1 MSSMEESLLNFC
13 YITGAFYQ
21 YVQISGENFDLMK
34 KNNINEIKIGQNN
47 AIIEKEFES
56 KNNNNYMDYFENLSL
71 LNNNEKKST
80 KIKSELI
87 RKIFGNEFEKC
98 QNLKKFDIL
107 KNKINSSMLKDK
119 FLLVKLIS
127 NQIIN
132 FLFDIYENFF
142 NVVKNMDEAQN
153 KRYQDLVVK
162 NLIDEEKLINSKKAL
177 SKEIIELKKL
187 IDEKNKQINKYKI
200 MEEKLL
206 EINKNQDKEISKLK
220 DSIKMILKNLNDQK
234 IESKEEVKLL
244 KKELK
249 AQKIESKEEVKLLK
263 KELNESKS
271 SISHL
276 ENKLKDSDEKV
287 SQLENKLK
295 DSDEKASQLENKLK
309 DSDEKVSQ
317 LEIKLKDSDEKVS
330 QLEIKLKDSDE
341 KVSQLEI
348 KLKDS
353 EETITFMKE
362 KLNYSEKNSEKKITL
377 LNIELGIAKGKQ
389 LELVNDIK
397 KLKDCIIK
405 LNEKIDKKEEEYNF
419 MKNLNLQ
426 IIIDYVSSKNENPQN
441 NQSAITNNGLLRCLN
456 LISKDYELI
465 KSKLDERNE
474 QLENMK
480 KMFKKNK

>member
-56 KNNNNYMDYFENLSL
+56 NIIKYFENLSL
-71 LNNNEKKST
+71 LNDNRKKST

-249 AQKIESKEEVKLLK
+249 AQKIESEEEVKLLK
-263 KELNESKS
+263 
-271 SISHL
+271 
-276 ENKLKDSDEKV
+276 
-287 SQLENKLK
+287 
-295 DSDEKASQLENKLK
+295 
-309 DSDEKVSQ
+309 
-317 LEIKLKDSDEKVS
+317 
-330 QLEIKLKDSDE
+330 
-341 KVSQLEI
+341 
-348 KLKDS
+348 
-353 EETITFMKE
+353 
-362 KLNYSEKNSEKKITL
+362 
-377 LNIELGIAKGKQ
+377 
-389 LELVNDIK
+389 
-397 KLKDCIIK
+397 
-405 LNEKIDKKEEEYNF
+405 
-419 MKNLNLQ
+419 
-426 IIIDYVSSKNENPQN
+426 
-441 NQSAITNNGLLRCLN
+441 
-456 LISKDYELI
+456 
-465 KSKLDERNE
+465 
-474 QLENMK
+474 
-480 KMFKKNK
+480 

>member
-47 AIIEKEFES
+47 ATIEKEFES

-71 LNNNEKKST
+71 LNDNEKKST

-263 KELNESKS
+263 KELNESKC

-276 ENKLKDSDEKV
+276 EN
-287 SQLENKLK
+287 
-295 DSDEKASQLENKLK
+295 
-309 DSDEKVSQ
+309 
-317 LEIKLKDSDEKVS
+317 
-330 QLEIKLKDSDE
+330 KLKDSDE

-426 IIIDYVSSKNENPQN
+426 IIIDYVSSKNANPQN

>member
-71 LNNNEKKST
+71 LNDNEKKST

-127 NQIIN
+127 NQII
-132 FLFDIYENFF
+132 
-142 NVVKNMDEAQN
+142 K
-153 KRYQDLVVK
+153 
-162 NLIDEEKLINSKKAL
+162 EKLINSKKAL

-220 DSIKMILKNLNDQK
+220 DSIKMILKNLNAQK

-249 AQKIESKEEVKLLK
+249 AQKIESEEEVKLLK

-271 SISHL
+271 SISLL

-295 DSDEKASQLENKLK
+295 DSEK
-309 DSDEKVSQ
+309 
-317 LEIKLKDSDEKVS
+317 
-330 QLEIKLKDSDE
+330 
-341 KVSQLEI
+341 
-348 KLKDS
+348 
-353 EETITFMKE
+353 TITFMKE

-377 LNIELGIAKGKQ
+377 LNTELGIANGKQ

-426 IIIDYVSSKNENPQN
+426 ILIDYVSSKNENPQN

-465 KSKLDERNE
+465 KSKLDEKNE
-474 QLENMK
+474 QLENIK

>member
-1 MSSMEESLLNFC
+1 
-13 YITGAFYQ
+13 
-21 YVQISGENFDLMK
+21 
-34 KNNINEIKIGQNN
+34 
-47 AIIEKEFES
+47 
-56 KNNNNYMDYFENLSL
+56 
-71 LNNNEKKST
+71 
-80 KIKSELI
+80 
-87 RKIFGNEFEKC
+87 
-98 QNLKKFDIL
+98 
-107 KNKINSSMLKDK
+107 
-119 FLLVKLIS
+119 
-127 NQIIN
+127 
-132 FLFDIYENFF
+132 
-142 NVVKNMDEAQN
+142 MDEAQN
-153 KRYQDLVVK
+153 KRYQDLVAK

-187 IDEKNKQINKYKI
+187 IDEKNKHINKYKI

-244 KKELK
+244 KKEL
-249 AQKIESKEEVKLLK
+249 
-263 KELNESKS
+263 NESKS
-271 SISHL
+271 SISQL
-276 ENKLKDSDEKV
+276 ENKLIDSDEKV

-295 DSDEKASQLENKLK
+295 DSEK
-309 DSDEKVSQ
+309 
-317 LEIKLKDSDEKVS
+317 
-330 QLEIKLKDSDE
+330 
-341 KVSQLEI
+341 
-348 KLKDS
+348 
-353 EETITFMKE
+353 TITFIEK

-377 LNIELGIAKGKQ
+377 LNIELGIANGKQ

-426 IIIDYVSSKNENPQN
+426 N

-465 KSKLDERNE
+465 KSKLDEKNE
-474 QLENMK
+474 QLENIK

>member
-21 YVQISGENFDLMK
+21 YVQISGENFDLIK
-34 KNNINEIKIGQNN
+34 KNNINEIKICQNN

-56 KNNNNYMDYFENLSL
+56 KNNNNYIDYYN
-71 LNNNEKKST
+71 KV
-80 KIKSELI
+80 IK
-87 RKIFGNEFEKC
+87 
-98 QNLKKFDIL
+98 
-107 KNKINSSMLKDK
+107 
-119 FLLVKLIS
+119 
-127 NQIIN
+127 
-132 FLFDIYENFF
+132 
-142 NVVKNMDEAQN
+142 
-153 KRYQDLVVK
+153 
-162 NLIDEEKLINSKKAL
+162 EKLINSKKAL

-187 IDEKNKQINKYKI
+187 IDEKNKHINKYKI

-249 AQKIESKEEVKLLK
+249 AQKIESEEEVKLLK

-271 SISHL
+271 SISQL

-295 DSDEKASQLENKLK
+295 DSEK
-309 DSDEKVSQ
+309 
-317 LEIKLKDSDEKVS
+317 
-330 QLEIKLKDSDE
+330 
-341 KVSQLEI
+341 
-348 KLKDS
+348 
-353 EETITFMKE
+353 TITFIEK
-362 KLNYSEKNSEKKITL
+362 KLNYSEKNSEEKITL
-377 LNIELGIAKGKQ
+377 LNIELGIAYGKQ

-426 IIIDYVSSKNENPQN
+426 ILIDYVSSKNENPQN
-441 NQSAITNNGLLRCLN
+441 
-456 LISKDYELI
+456 
-465 KSKLDERNE
+465 
-474 QLENMK
+474 
-480 KMFKKNK
+480 

>member
-1 MSSMEESLLNFC
+1 
-13 YITGAFYQ
+13 
-21 YVQISGENFDLMK
+21 
-34 KNNINEIKIGQNN
+34 
-47 AIIEKEFES
+47 
-56 KNNNNYMDYFENLSL
+56 
-71 LNNNEKKST
+71 
-80 KIKSELI
+80 
-87 RKIFGNEFEKC
+87 
-98 QNLKKFDIL
+98 
-107 KNKINSSMLKDK
+107 MLKDK

-153 KRYQDLVVK
+153 KRYQDLVAK

-187 IDEKNKQINKYKI
+187 IDEKNKHINKYKI

-234 IESKEEVKLL
+234 IEFKEEVKLL
-244 KKELK
+244 KKELN

-271 SISHL
+271 SISQL

-287 SQLENKLK
+287 SQLENKL
-295 DSDEKASQLENKLK
+295 
-309 DSDEKVSQ
+309 
-317 LEIKLKDSDEKVS
+317 I
-330 QLEIKLKDSDE
+330 
-341 KVSQLEI
+341 
-348 KLKDS
+348 DS

-377 LNIELGIAKGKQ
+377 LNIELGIANGKQ

-426 IIIDYVSSKNENPQN
+426 ILIDYVSSKNENPQN

>member
-47 AIIEKEFES
+47 ATIEKEFES

-162 NLIDEEKLINSKKAL
+162 NLIDEEKLINSKKSL

-271 SISHL
+271 SIS
-276 ENKLKDSDEKV
+276 
-287 SQLENKLK
+287 QLEN
-295 DSDEKASQLENKLK
+295 
-309 DSDEKVSQ
+309 
-317 LEIKLKDSDEKVS
+317 
-330 QLEIKLKDSDE
+330 KLKDSDE

-377 LNIELGIAKGKQ
+377 LNTELGIANGKQ

-426 IIIDYVSSKNENPQN
+426 ILIDYVSSKNENPQN

>member
-1 MSSMEESLLNFC
+1 MLSL
-13 YITGAFYQ
+13 
-21 YVQISGENFDLMK
+21 K
-34 KNNINEIKIGQNN
+34 KNSNQKIIIIIWIIIIK
-47 AIIEKEFES
+47 
-56 KNNNNYMDYFENLSL
+56 YFENLSL
-71 LNNNEKKST
+71 LNDNRKESI

-127 NQIIN
+127 NQII
-132 FLFDIYENFF
+132 
-142 NVVKNMDEAQN
+142 K
-153 KRYQDLVVK
+153 
-162 NLIDEEKLINSKKAL
+162 EKLINSKKAL

-187 IDEKNKQINKYKI
+187 IDEKNKHINKYKI

-206 EINKNQDKEISKLK
+206 EIDKNQDKEISKLK
-220 DSIKMILKNLNDQK
+220 DSIKMILKN
-234 IESKEEVKLL
+234 
-244 KKELK
+244 LK

-271 SISHL
+271 SISQL
-276 ENKLKDSDEKV
+276 ENKLIDYDEKVSQLENKLIDYDEKV

-295 DSDEKASQLENKLK
+295 DSEK
-309 DSDEKVSQ
+309 
-317 LEIKLKDSDEKVS
+317 
-330 QLEIKLKDSDE
+330 
-341 KVSQLEI
+341 
-348 KLKDS
+348 
-353 EETITFMKE
+353 TITFIEK
-362 KLNYSEKNSEKKITL
+362 KLNYSEKNSEEKITL
-377 LNIELGIAKGKQ
+377 LNTELGIAHGKQ

-405 LNEKIDKKEEEYNF
+405 LNEKIDKMDEEYNF

-426 IIIDYVSSKNENPQN
+426 ILIDYVSSKNENPQN

>member
-47 AIIEKEFES
+47 ATIEKEFES

-153 KRYQDLVVK
+153 KRYQDLVAK

-177 SKEIIELKKL
+177 PKKIIELKKL
-187 IDEKNKQINKYKI
+187 IDEKNKHINKYKI

-249 AQKIESKEEVKLLK
+249 AQKIESEEEVKLLK
-263 KELNESKS
+263 KELNAQKIESKEEANLLKKELKESKS
-271 SISHL
+271 SI
-276 ENKLKDSDEKV
+276 
-287 SQLENKLK
+287 
-295 DSDEKASQLENKLK
+295 SQLENKLK

-317 LEIKLKDSDEKVS
+317 LEN
-330 QLEIKLKDSDE
+330 
-341 KVSQLEI
+341 

-426 IIIDYVSSKNENPQN
+426 ILIDYVSSKNENPQN

>member
-47 AIIEKEFES
+47 ATIEKEFES

-107 KNKINSSMLKDK
+107 KNK
-119 FLLVKLIS
+119 
-127 NQIIN
+127 
-132 FLFDIYENFF
+132 DIYENFF

-153 KRYQDLVVK
+153 KRYQDLVAK

-234 IESKEEVKLL
+234 IEFKEEVKLL

-271 SISHL
+271 SIS
-276 ENKLKDSDEKV
+276 
-287 SQLENKLK
+287 QLEN
-295 DSDEKASQLENKLK
+295 
-309 DSDEKVSQ
+309 
-317 LEIKLKDSDEKVS
+317 
-330 QLEIKLKDSDE
+330 KLKDSDE

-377 LNIELGIAKGKQ
+377 LNTELGIANGKQ

-426 IIIDYVSSKNENPQN
+426 ILIDYVSSKNENPQN

>member
-21 YVQISGENFDLMK
+21 YVQISGENFDLIK

-71 LNNNEKKST
+71 LNDNGKKTT

-153 KRYQDLVVK
+153 KRYQDLVAK

-177 SKEIIELKKL
+177 SKEII
-187 IDEKNKQINKYKI
+187 DEKNKQINKYKI

-206 EINKNQDKEISKLK
+206 EIDKNQDKEISKLK

-234 IESKEEVKLL
+234 IEFKEEVKLL

-271 SISHL
+271 SISQL

-295 DSDEKASQLENKLK
+295 DSDEKVSQLENKLK

-317 LEIKLKDSDEKVS
+317 LENKLKDSDEKVS
-330 QLEIKLKDSDE
+330 QLEN
-341 KVSQLEI
+341 

-353 EETITFMKE
+353 EKTITFIEK

-377 LNIELGIAKGKQ
+377 LNIELGIANGKQ

-405 LNEKIDKKEEEYNF
+405 LNEKINKKEEEYNF
-419 MKNLNLQ
+419 MKNLNL
-426 IIIDYVSSKNENPQN
+426 QN

-465 KSKLDERNE
+465 KSKLDEKNE
-474 QLENMK
+474 QLENIK

>member
-21 YVQISGENFDLMK
+21 YVQISGENFDLIK

-47 AIIEKEFES
+47 ATIEKEFES

-271 SISHL
+271 SIS
-276 ENKLKDSDEKV
+276 
-287 SQLENKLK
+287 QLEN
-295 DSDEKASQLENKLK
+295 
-309 DSDEKVSQ
+309 
-317 LEIKLKDSDEKVS
+317 
-330 QLEIKLKDSDE
+330 KLKDSDE

-377 LNIELGIAKGKQ
+377 LNTELGIANGKQ

-426 IIIDYVSSKNENPQN
+426 ILIDYVSSKNENPQN

-465 KSKLDERNE
+465 KSKLDEKNE
-474 QLENMK
+474 QLENIK

>member
-206 EINKNQDKEISKLK
+206 EIKKNQDKEISKLK

-263 KELNESKS
+263 KELNESKC

-295 DSDEKASQLENKLK
+295 DSDEKASQLEN
-309 DSDEKVSQ
+309 
-317 LEIKLKDSDEKVS
+317 
-330 QLEIKLKDSDE
+330 KLKDSDE

>member
-71 LNNNEKKST
+71 LNDNEKKST

-187 IDEKNKQINKYKI
+187 IDEKNKHINKYKI

-244 KKELK
+244 KKEL
-249 AQKIESKEEVKLLK
+249 
-263 KELNESKS
+263 NESKS
-271 SISHL
+271 SISQL

-287 SQLENKLK
+287 SQLENKL
-295 DSDEKASQLENKLK
+295 
-309 DSDEKVSQ
+309 
-317 LEIKLKDSDEKVS
+317 I
-330 QLEIKLKDSDE
+330 
-341 KVSQLEI
+341 
-348 KLKDS
+348 DS
-353 EETITFMKE
+353 EKTITFIEK

-377 LNIELGIAKGKQ
+377 LNIELGITNGKQ

-405 LNEKIDKKEEEYNF
+405 LNEKI
-419 MKNLNLQ
+419 
-426 IIIDYVSSKNENPQN
+426 ENPQN

-465 KSKLDERNE
+465 KSKLDERTE

>member
-187 IDEKNKQINKYKI
+187 IDEKNKHINKYKI

-263 KELNESKS
+263 KELNESKC
-271 SISHL
+271 SISQL
-276 ENKLKDSDEKV
+276 ENKLKDSDEKSSQLENKLKDSDEKASQLEIKLKDSDEKV

-295 DSDEKASQLENKLK
+295 DSDEKVSQLENKL
-309 DSDEKVSQ
+309 
-317 LEIKLKDSDEKVS
+317 I
-330 QLEIKLKDSDE
+330 
-341 KVSQLEI
+341 
-348 KLKDS
+348 DS

-405 LNEKIDKKEEEYNF
+405 LNEKIDKKEEEFNF

-426 IIIDYVSSKNENPQN
+426 ILIDYVSSKNANPQN

>member
-1 MSSMEESLLNFC
+1 MLSL
-13 YITGAFYQ
+13 
-21 YVQISGENFDLMK
+21 K
-34 KNNINEIKIGQNN
+34 KNSNQKTIIIIWIIIIK
-47 AIIEKEFES
+47 
-56 KNNNNYMDYFENLSL
+56 YFENLSL
-71 LNNNEKKST
+71 LNDNEKKST

-187 IDEKNKQINKYKI
+187 IDEKNKHINKYKI

-244 KKELK
+244 KKEL
-249 AQKIESKEEVKLLK
+249 
-263 KELNESKS
+263 NESKS
-271 SISHL
+271 SISQL

-295 DSDEKASQLENKLK
+295 DS
-309 DSDEKVSQ
+309 
-317 LEIKLKDSDEKVS
+317 
-330 QLEIKLKDSDE
+330 
-341 KVSQLEI
+341 
-348 KLKDS
+348 

-362 KLNYSEKNSEKKITL
+362 KLNYSKKNSEEKITL
-377 LNIELGIAKGKQ
+377 LNTELGIANGKQ

>member
-1 MSSMEESLLNFC
+1 MLSL
-13 YITGAFYQ
+13 
-21 YVQISGENFDLMK
+21 K
-34 KNNINEIKIGQNN
+34 KNSNQKTIIIIWIIIIK
-47 AIIEKEFES
+47 
-56 KNNNNYMDYFENLSL
+56 YFENLSL
-71 LNNNEKKST
+71 LNDNEKKST

-127 NQIIN
+127 NQII
-132 FLFDIYENFF
+132 
-142 NVVKNMDEAQN
+142 K
-153 KRYQDLVVK
+153 
-162 NLIDEEKLINSKKAL
+162 EKLINSKKAL

-187 IDEKNKQINKYKI
+187 IDEKNKHINKYKI

-206 EINKNQDKEISKLK
+206 EIDKNQDKEISKLK

-234 IESKEEVKLL
+234 IEF
-244 KKELK
+244 
-249 AQKIESKEEVKLLK
+249 KEEVKLLK

-271 SISHL
+271 SISQL
-276 ENKLKDSDEKV
+276 ENKLKDYDEKV
-287 SQLENKLK
+287 SQLEN
-295 DSDEKASQLENKLK
+295 
-309 DSDEKVSQ
+309 
-317 LEIKLKDSDEKVS
+317 
-330 QLEIKLKDSDE
+330 
-341 KVSQLEI
+341 

-362 KLNYSEKNSEKKITL
+362 KLNYSEKNSEKKITF
-377 LNIELGIAKGKQ
+377 LNIELGIAYGKQ

-426 IIIDYVSSKNENPQN
+426 NH
-441 NQSAITNNGLLRCLN
+441 QSAITNNGLLRCLN

>member
-21 YVQISGENFDLMK
+21 YVQISGENFDLIK

-47 AIIEKEFES
+47 ATIEKEFES

-187 IDEKNKQINKYKI
+187 IDEKNKHINKYKI

-271 SISHL
+271 SIS
-276 ENKLKDSDEKV
+276 
-287 SQLENKLK
+287 QLEN
-295 DSDEKASQLENKLK
+295 
-309 DSDEKVSQ
+309 
-317 LEIKLKDSDEKVS
+317 
-330 QLEIKLKDSDE
+330 KLKDSDE

-377 LNIELGIAKGKQ
+377 LNIELGIANGKQ

-474 QLENMK
+474 QLENIK

>member
-1 MSSMEESLLNFC
+1 MEESLLNFC

-71 LNNNEKKST
+71 LNDNEKKST

-153 KRYQDLVVK
+153 KRYQDLVAK

-187 IDEKNKQINKYKI
+187 IDEKNKHINKYKI

-220 DSIKMILKNLNDQK
+220 DSIKMILKNLN
-234 IESKEEVKLL
+234 
-244 KKELK
+244 

-271 SISHL
+271 SISQL

-287 SQLENKLK
+287 SQLEN
-295 DSDEKASQLENKLK
+295 
-309 DSDEKVSQ
+309 
-317 LEIKLKDSDEKVS
+317 
-330 QLEIKLKDSDE
+330 
-341 KVSQLEI
+341 

-377 LNIELGIAKGKQ
+377 LNIELGIANGKQ

-426 IIIDYVSSKNENPQN
+426 ILIDYVSSKNENPQN

-465 KSKLDERNE
+465 KSKLDEKNE
-474 QLENMK
+474 QLENIK

>member
-21 YVQISGENFDLMK
+21 YVQISGENFDLIK

-71 LNNNEKKST
+71 LNDNRKEST

-127 NQIIN
+127 NQII
-132 FLFDIYENFF
+132 
-142 NVVKNMDEAQN
+142 K
-153 KRYQDLVVK
+153 
-162 NLIDEEKLINSKKAL
+162 EKLINSKKAL

-187 IDEKNKQINKYKI
+187 IDEKNKHINKYKI

-263 KELNESKS
+263 KELNESK
-271 SISHL
+271 
-276 ENKLKDSDEKV
+276 DEKV

-295 DSDEKASQLENKLK
+295 DSEK
-309 DSDEKVSQ
+309 
-317 LEIKLKDSDEKVS
+317 
-330 QLEIKLKDSDE
+330 
-341 KVSQLEI
+341 
-348 KLKDS
+348 
-353 EETITFMKE
+353 TITFMKE

-377 LNIELGIAKGKQ
+377 LNIELGIANGKQ

-426 IIIDYVSSKNENPQN
+426 ILIDYVSSKNENPQN

-474 QLENMK
+474 QLENIK

>member
-127 NQIIN
+127 NQII
-132 FLFDIYENFF
+132 
-142 NVVKNMDEAQN
+142 K
-153 KRYQDLVVK
+153 
-162 NLIDEEKLINSKKAL
+162 EKLINSKKAL

-187 IDEKNKQINKYKI
+187 IDEKNKHINKYKI

-234 IESKEEVKLL
+234 IEFKEEVKLL
-244 KKELK
+244 KKELN

-271 SISHL
+271 SISQL

-287 SQLENKLK
+287 SQLEN
-295 DSDEKASQLENKLK
+295 
-309 DSDEKVSQ
+309 
-317 LEIKLKDSDEKVS
+317 
-330 QLEIKLKDSDE
+330 
-341 KVSQLEI
+341 
-348 KLKDS
+348 
-353 EETITFMKE
+353 
-362 KLNYSEKNSEKKITL
+362 
-377 LNIELGIAKGKQ
+377 
-389 LELVNDIK
+389 
-397 KLKDCIIK
+397 
-405 LNEKIDKKEEEYNF
+405 
-419 MKNLNLQ
+419 
-426 IIIDYVSSKNENPQN
+426 
-441 NQSAITNNGLLRCLN
+441 
-456 LISKDYELI
+456 
-465 KSKLDERNE
+465 
-474 QLENMK
+474 
-480 KMFKKNK
+480 

>member
-71 LNNNEKKST
+71 LNDNEKKST

-127 NQIIN
+127 NQII
-132 FLFDIYENFF
+132 
-142 NVVKNMDEAQN
+142 K
-153 KRYQDLVVK
+153 
-162 NLIDEEKLINSKKAL
+162 EKLINSKKAL

-187 IDEKNKQINKYKI
+187 IDEKNKHINKYKI

-234 IESKEEVKLL
+234 IESKEEIKLL

-249 AQKIESKEEVKLLK
+249 AQKIESEEEVKLLK

-271 SISHL
+271 SISQL
-276 ENKLKDSDEKV
+276 ENKLIDYDEKV

-295 DSDEKASQLENKLK
+295 DSEK
-309 DSDEKVSQ
+309 
-317 LEIKLKDSDEKVS
+317 
-330 QLEIKLKDSDE
+330 
-341 KVSQLEI
+341 
-348 KLKDS
+348 
-353 EETITFMKE
+353 TITFIEK

-377 LNIELGIAKGKQ
+377 LNIELGIANGKQ

-465 KSKLDERNE
+465 KSKLDEKNE
-474 QLENMK
+474 QLENIK

>member
-56 KNNNNYMDYFENLSL
+56 NIIKYFENLSL
-71 LNNNEKKST
+71 LNDNRKESI
-80 KIKSELI
+80 KIKFELI

-127 NQIIN
+127 NQII
-132 FLFDIYENFF
+132 
-142 NVVKNMDEAQN
+142 K
-153 KRYQDLVVK
+153 
-162 NLIDEEKLINSKKAL
+162 EKLINSKKAL

-187 IDEKNKQINKYKI
+187 IDEKNKHINKYKI

-234 IESKEEVKLL
+234 IEFKEEVKLL

-249 AQKIESKEEVKLLK
+249 AQKIESEEEVKLLK

-271 SISHL
+271 SISRL

-287 SQLENKLK
+287 SQLENKLI
-295 DSDEKASQLENKLK
+295 DSDEKVSQLENKLK
-309 DSDEKVSQ
+309 DSEK
-317 LEIKLKDSDEKVS
+317 
-330 QLEIKLKDSDE
+330 
-341 KVSQLEI
+341 
-348 KLKDS
+348 
-353 EETITFMKE
+353 TITFIEK
-362 KLNYSEKNSEKKITL
+362 KLNYSEKNSEEKITL
-377 LNIELGIAKGKQ
+377 LNTELGIAHGKQ

-419 MKNLNLQ
+419 MKNLN
-426 IIIDYVSSKNENPQN
+426 PQN

-465 KSKLDERNE
+465 KSKLDEKNE
-474 QLENMK
+474 QLENIK

>member
-71 LNNNEKKST
+71 LNDNEKKST

-263 KELNESKS
+263 KELNESKC

-317 LEIKLKDSDEKVS
+317 LEIKLKDSEK
-330 QLEIKLKDSDE
+330 
-341 KVSQLEI
+341 
-348 KLKDS
+348 
-353 EETITFMKE
+353 TITFIEK
-362 KLNYSEKNSEKKITL
+362 KLNYSEKNSEEKITL

>member
-309 DSDEKVSQ
+309 DSDEKASQ
-317 LEIKLKDSDEKVS
+317 LEN
-330 QLEIKLKDSDE
+330 KLKDSDE

>member
-47 AIIEKEFES
+47 ATIEKEFES

-271 SISHL
+271 SIS
-276 ENKLKDSDEKV
+276 
-287 SQLENKLK
+287 QLEN
-295 DSDEKASQLENKLK
+295 
-309 DSDEKVSQ
+309 
-317 LEIKLKDSDEKVS
+317 
-330 QLEIKLKDSDE
+330 KLKDSDE

-377 LNIELGIAKGKQ
+377 LNTELGIANGKQ

-426 IIIDYVSSKNENPQN
+426 ILIDYVSSKNENPQN

>member
-1 MSSMEESLLNFC
+1 MEESLLNFC

-71 LNNNEKKST
+71 LNDNEKKST

-153 KRYQDLVVK
+153 KRYQDLVAK

-187 IDEKNKQINKYKI
+187 IDEKNKHINKYKI

-206 EINKNQDKEISKLK
+206 EIKKNQDKEISKLK

-249 AQKIESKEEVKLLK
+249 AQKIESEEEVKLLK

-271 SISHL
+271 SISQL
-276 ENKLKDSDEKV
+276 ENKLIDYDEKV
-287 SQLENKLK
+287 SQLENKF
-295 DSDEKASQLENKLK
+295 
-309 DSDEKVSQ
+309 
-317 LEIKLKDSDEKVS
+317 
-330 QLEIKLKDSDE
+330 
-341 KVSQLEI
+341 
-348 KLKDS
+348 KDS
-353 EETITFMKE
+353 EETITFIEK

-377 LNIELGIAKGKQ
+377 LNIELGITNGKQ
-389 LELVNDIK
+389 LELVKDIK

-426 IIIDYVSSKNENPQN
+426 ILIDYVSSKNENPQN

-465 KSKLDERNE
+465 KSKLDEKNE
-474 QLENMK
+474 QLENIK

>member
-1 MSSMEESLLNFC
+1 MLSL
-13 YITGAFYQ
+13 
-21 YVQISGENFDLMK
+21 K
-34 KNNINEIKIGQNN
+34 KNSNQKIIIIIWIIIIK
-47 AIIEKEFES
+47 
-56 KNNNNYMDYFENLSL
+56 YFENLSL
-71 LNNNEKKST
+71 LNDNRKEST

-127 NQIIN
+127 NQI
-132 FLFDIYENFF
+132 F
-142 NVVKNMDEAQN
+142 K
-153 KRYQDLVVK
+153 
-162 NLIDEEKLINSKKAL
+162 EKLINSKKAL

-187 IDEKNKQINKYKI
+187 IDEKNKHINKYKI
-200 MEEKLL
+200 MEERLL
-206 EINKNQDKEISKLK
+206 EIEKNQDKEISKLK

-234 IESKEEVKLL
+234 IEFKEEVKLL
-244 KKELK
+244 KKELN
-249 AQKIESKEEVKLLK
+249 AQKIESKEEANLLK

-271 SISHL
+271 SI
-276 ENKLKDSDEKV
+276 
-287 SQLENKLK
+287 
-295 DSDEKASQLENKLK
+295 SQLENKLK

-330 QLEIKLKDSDE
+330 QLENKLKDSDE
-341 KVSQLEI
+341 KVSQLEN
-348 KLKDS
+348 KLIDS

-377 LNIELGIAKGKQ
+377 LNIELGIANGKQ

-426 IIIDYVSSKNENPQN
+426 ILIDYVSSKNENPQN

-465 KSKLDERNE
+465 KSKLDEKNE
-474 QLENMK
+474 QLENIK

>member
-1 MSSMEESLLNFC
+1 MEESLLNFC

-71 LNNNEKKST
+71 LNDNEKKST

-153 KRYQDLVVK
+153 KRYQDLVAK

-187 IDEKNKQINKYKI
+187 IDEKNKHINKYKI

-234 IESKEEVKLL
+234 IEFE
-244 KKELK
+244 
-249 AQKIESKEEVKLLK
+249 EEVKLLK

-271 SISHL
+271 SISQL
-276 ENKLKDSDEKV
+276 ENKLIDSDEKV

-295 DSDEKASQLENKLK
+295 DSEK
-309 DSDEKVSQ
+309 
-317 LEIKLKDSDEKVS
+317 
-330 QLEIKLKDSDE
+330 
-341 KVSQLEI
+341 
-348 KLKDS
+348 
-353 EETITFMKE
+353 TITFIEK

-377 LNIELGIAKGKQ
+377 LNIELGIANGKQ

-465 KSKLDERNE
+465 KSKLDEKNE
-474 QLENMK
+474 QLENIK

>member
-249 AQKIESKEEVKLLK
+249 AQKIESEEEVKLLK

-271 SISHL
+271 SISQL

-309 DSDEKVSQ
+309 DSDEKASQ

-330 QLEIKLKDSDE
+330 QLEN
-341 KVSQLEI
+341 

-426 IIIDYVSSKNENPQN
+426 IIIDYVSSKNANPQN
-441 NQSAITNNGLLRCLN
+441 HQSAITNNGLLRCLN

>member
-249 AQKIESKEEVKLLK
+249 AQKIESEEEVKLLK

-271 SISHL
+271 SISQL

-287 SQLENKLK
+287 SQLEN
-295 DSDEKASQLENKLK
+295 
-309 DSDEKVSQ
+309 
-317 LEIKLKDSDEKVS
+317 
-330 QLEIKLKDSDE
+330 
-341 KVSQLEI
+341 

-377 LNIELGIAKGKQ
+377 LNIELGIANGKQ
-389 LELVNDIK
+389 LELVKDIK

-426 IIIDYVSSKNENPQN
+426 ILIDYVSSKNENPQN

-465 KSKLDERNE
+465 KSKLDEKNE
-474 QLENMK
+474 QLENIK

>member
-56 KNNNNYMDYFENLSL
+56 KNNNNYMDYYN
-71 LNNNEKKST
+71 KV
-80 KIKSELI
+80 IK
-87 RKIFGNEFEKC
+87 
-98 QNLKKFDIL
+98 
-107 KNKINSSMLKDK
+107 
-119 FLLVKLIS
+119 
-127 NQIIN
+127 
-132 FLFDIYENFF
+132 
-142 NVVKNMDEAQN
+142 
-153 KRYQDLVVK
+153 
-162 NLIDEEKLINSKKAL
+162 EKLINSKKAL

-206 EINKNQDKEISKLK
+206 EIDKNQDKEISKLK

-234 IESKEEVKLL
+234 IEFKEEVKLL

-249 AQKIESKEEVKLLK
+249 AQKIESEEEVKLLK

-271 SISHL
+271 SIS
-276 ENKLKDSDEKV
+276 
-287 SQLENKLK
+287 QLEN
-295 DSDEKASQLENKLK
+295 
-309 DSDEKVSQ
+309 
-317 LEIKLKDSDEKVS
+317 
-330 QLEIKLKDSDE
+330 
-341 KVSQLEI
+341 

-377 LNIELGIAKGKQ
+377 LNIELGIANGKQ

-426 IIIDYVSSKNENPQN
+426 IIIDYVSSKNANPQN
-441 NQSAITNNGLLRCLN
+441 HQSAITNNGLLRCLN

-465 KSKLDERNE
+465 KSKLDEKNE
-474 QLENMK
+474 QLENIK

>member
-21 YVQISGENFDLMK
+21 YVQISGENFDLIK

-187 IDEKNKQINKYKI
+187 IDEKNKHINKYKI

-271 SISHL
+271 SISQL
-276 ENKLKDSDEKV
+276 ENKLIDYDEKV

-295 DSDEKASQLENKLK
+295 DSEK
-309 DSDEKVSQ
+309 
-317 LEIKLKDSDEKVS
+317 
-330 QLEIKLKDSDE
+330 
-341 KVSQLEI
+341 
-348 KLKDS
+348 
-353 EETITFMKE
+353 TITFIEK

-377 LNIELGIAKGKQ
+377 LNTELGIANGKQ

-405 LNEKIDKKEEEYNF
+405 LNEKIDKMEEEYNF

-426 IIIDYVSSKNENPQN
+426 ILIDYVSSKNENPQN

-465 KSKLDERNE
+465 KSKLDEKNE
-474 QLENMK
+474 QLENIK